1 MPESYLP
8 QHGSY
13 RHLRVYHVAEA
24 IYDLTYHFV
33 HTFLPKGDRTVDQMV
48 QAARSGKQNIAEGN
62 QAAATSAETELKL
75 TNVAKASLEELRLD
89 YEDYLRVR
97 DLAQWDEGH
106 PRYAS
111 VRSYSTSREF
121 EASYAELLPRLSDEE
136 LANLCLTLIHQ
147 AIYMLH
153 RLMLRQQER
162 FVQEGGIRERM
173 TRVRMA
179 NRNYQRNQNTP
190 STPSTPSNQRN
201 QSTPSI
207 PSIPSPPSPPSLQN
221 PASPPKISIQK

>member
-1 MPESYLP
+1 MPESFLP
-8 QHGSY
+8 RHGSY

-75 TNVAKASLEELRLD
+75 TNVAKASLEELCLD

-97 DLAQWDEGH
+97 GLAQWDEGH

-136 LANLCLTLIHQ
+136 LSNLCLTLIHQ

-190 STPSTPSNQRN
+190 SNPSTPSNQRN

-207 PSIPSPPSPPSLQN
+207 PSTPSPPSLQN

>member
-1 MPESYLP
+1 MPESFLP

-75 TNVAKASLEELRLD
+75 TNVAKASLEELCLD

-97 DLAQWDEGH
+97 GLAQWDEGH

-136 LANLCLTLIHQ
+136 LSNLCLTLIHQ

-179 NRNYQRNQNTP
+179 NRNYQRNQSTRSNQNNQSIP
-190 STPSTPSNQRN
+190 SNPSTPSN
-201 QSTPSI
+201 
-207 PSIPSPPSPPSLQN
+207 PSPPSSP
-221 PASPPKISIQK
+221 SPPESPESS

>member
-1 MPESYLP
+1 MDIILKNRGNYKEL
-8 QHGSY
+8 
-13 RHLRVYHVAEA
+13 LTFKKATV

-75 TNVAKASLEELRLD
+75 TNVAKASLEELCLD

-97 DLAQWDEGH
+97 GLAQWDEGH

-179 NRNYQRNQNTP
+179 NRNYQSTRNNQNYQ
-190 STPSTPSNQRN
+190 STRNNPSN
-201 QSTPSI
+201 PSI
-207 PSIPSPPSPPSLQN
+207 PSTPSPPSLQN
-221 PASPPKISIQK
+221 PPSPPKTSFQK

>member
-1 MPESYLP
+1 MPESFLP
-8 QHGSY
+8 QPGSY

-75 TNVAKASLEELRLD
+75 TNVAKASLEELCLD

-97 DLAQWDEGH
+97 GLAQWDEGH

-179 NRNYQRNQNTP
+179 NRNYQSTRNNQNYQ
-190 STPSTPSNQRN
+190 STRNNPSN
-201 QSTPSI
+201 PSI
-207 PSIPSPPSPPSLQN
+207 PSTPSPPSLQN
-221 PASPPKISIQK
+221 PPSPPKTSFQK

>member
-1 MPESYLP
+1 MPDTFLP

-13 RHLRVYHVAEA
+13 RNLRVYHVAEA
-24 IYDLTYHFV
+24 IYGLTYHFA

-97 DLAQWDEGH
+97 RLTQWGDGH

-111 VRSYSTSREF
+111 MRNYARSSEF
-121 EASYAELLPRLSDEE
+121 EASYAELAPRLSDEE

-153 RLMLRQQER
+153 GLLLRQQQR

-173 TRVRMA
+173 TRVRLA
-179 NRNYQRNQNTP
+179 ARANQNNP
-190 STPSTPSNQRN
+190 SN
-201 QSTPSI
+201 QSTPNT
-207 PSIPSPPSPPSLQN
+207 PN
-221 PASPPKISIQK
+221 TPKSNFPK

>member
-1 MPESYLP
+1 MPESFLP

-97 DLAQWDEGH
+97 GLAQWDEGH

-179 NRNYQRNQNTP
+179 NRN
-190 STPSTPSNQRN
+190 NQRN

-207 PSIPSPPSPPSLQN
+207 PSTLSNPSIPNNPSTPSTPSPPSPPSPQN
-221 PASPPKISIQK
+221 PPSPPKTSFQK

>member
-1 MPESYLP
+1 MPESFLP

-75 TNVAKASLEELRLD
+75 TNVAKASLEELCLD

-97 DLAQWDEGH
+97 GLAQWDEGH

-111 VRSYSTSREF
+111 VRSYSTGHLHA
-121 EASYAELLPRLSDEE
+121 ASA
-136 LANLCLTLIHQ
+136 H
-147 AIYMLH
+147 
-153 RLMLRQQER
+153 
-162 FVQEGGIRERM
+162 
-173 TRVRMA
+173 
-179 NRNYQRNQNTP
+179 
-190 STPSTPSNQRN
+190 
-201 QSTPSI
+201 
-207 PSIPSPPSPPSLQN
+207 
-221 PASPPKISIQK
+221 ASPAGALRAGRWHTRAHDACTHGKSELSEYSE